1 MSSSVRSIVRP
12 ATVAAALLLVS
23 TLSACGKRGAPQP
36 PLRAVPAPT
45 KDFAAFQ
52 RGNQLMLRLSYPK
65 ATPGGQAL
73 AGISSLEVWKATR
86 PAAPAAPATVATA
99 ATEATTTPNPPT
111 TPEDPNPPT
120 LDTREFA
127 GAAQKLTTLETTQ
140 VAAATQGDRLVFT
153 LELPTPP
160 PAEVYYLAV
169 RTRGPEGDLSEWSN
183 QARIAPAAAPASP
196 SSLTALA
203 RVDGIE
209 LSWQP
214 VAGAL
219 GYVVYRRDAS
229 SRNYGEPIATI
240 VAPETKAV
248 DTKAVIG
255 SSYIYAVT
263 SVARRAP
270 ILESAIQR
278 EVEVR
283 YNDRFPPAP
292 VHDLVALSE
301 EGKIRLVWSAS
312 DSLDVA
318 GYRVYRRDGAGGEFR
333 SLQSQARPETEFED
347 GTLTFGVRATYRVTA
362 VDATGN
368 ESEPR
373 EIEATLR

>member
-1 MSSSVRSIVRP
+1 MRERP
-12 ATVAAALLLVS
+12 KCTRL
-23 TLSACGKRGAPQP
+23 
-36 PLRAVPAPT
+36 PAS
-45 KDFAAFQ
+45 
-52 RGNQLMLRLSYPK
+52 R
-65 ATPGGQAL
+65 
-73 AGISSLEVWKATR
+73 
-86 PAAPAAPATVATA
+86 
-99 ATEATTTPNPPT
+99 
-111 TPEDPNPPT
+111 
-120 LDTREFA
+120 
-127 GAAQKLTTLETTQ
+127 
-140 VAAATQGDRLVFT
+140 
-153 LELPTPP
+153 
-160 PAEVYYLAV
+160 
-169 RTRGPEGDLSEWSN
+169 
-183 QARIAPAAAPASP
+183 APAAAPASP

-219 GYVVYRRDAS
+219 GYVLYRRDAS
-229 SRNYGEPIATI
+229 SRNYGEPIATV
-240 VAPETKAV
+240 VAPESKAV

-283 YNDRFPPAP
+283 YNDRFPPQP
-292 VHDLVALSE
+292 VQDLVALSE
-301 EGKIRLVWSAS
+301 DGKIRLVWSAS

-333 SLQSQARPETEFED
+333 SLQPQARPETEFED

-362 VDATGN
+362 VDSTGN

-373 EIEATLR
+373 EIEAALR